1 MKLIKQFKEFIGSQ
15 YSNPSGLL
23 GMYIG
28 EKMVKQHV
36 PETLWTIKL
45 LELQQDEKILELGCG
60 AGYAIKLL
68 LKQSS
73 VNQVVGLDASKS
85 VLQSATIRNQKE
97 IRDRRVKLIQ
107 SNVNNLV
114 FQDGSF
120 TKVFS
125 IHSIYFWENLLK
137 TISEIYRVLKPE
149 GTVIIT
155 LCDGKN
161 GQTSNDTK
169 DMIEQQ
175 VIPIMGQSGFKNIEI
190 LRGPNSREFHTVSI
204 RAEK

>member
-1 MKLIKQFKEFIGSQ
+1 MKLIKRFVEFISSQ
-15 YSNPSGLL
+15 YGNPRGLL

-45 LELQQDEKILELGCG
+45 LKLQKDEKILELGCG

-68 LKQSS
+68 LEQSS

-97 IRDRRVKLIQ
+97 IRNGKVKLIQ
-107 SNVNNLV
+107 GNVNNLA

-125 IHSIYFWENLLK
+125 IHSIYFWDNLHK

-149 GTVIIT
+149 GTIILT

-161 GQTSNDTK
+161 GETSNDTK

-175 VIPIMGQSGFKNIEI
+175 VVPILYQSGFNNIET

>member
-15 YSNPSGLL
+15 YSNPRGLF
-23 GMYIG
+23 GMYVG

-45 LELQQDEKILELGCG
+45 LKLEQDENILELGCG

-68 LKQSS
+68 LKQSA
-73 VNQVVGLDASKS
+73 VKQVVGLDASQS
-85 VLQSATIRNQKE
+85 VLQSATLRNRKE
-97 IRDRRVKLIQ
+97 IKTGRTKLIQ
-107 SNVNNLV
+107 GNVNDLT
-114 FQDGSF
+114 FHDRSF

-125 IHSIYFWENLLK
+125 IHSIYFWDNLPK

-149 GTVIIT
+149 GTVILT

-161 GQTSNDTK
+161 GNTSNDTK

-175 VIPIMGQSGFKNIEI
+175 VIPILDQNGFKNIEI

-204 RAEK
+204 KAEK